1 MPELGR
7 PACDRHQTRS
17 TFEWTTLKPLDN
29 PLGTRLSP
37 MSQVRSDT
45 YVSGLDMGKVVAG
58 EGLEPPTRTFRLW
71 LSSNLTL
78 RVSMT
83 ELARQQT
90 DAQTTAA
97 ASSQ

>member
-17 TFEWTTLKPLDN
+17 TLEWTTLKPLDN

-58 EGLEPPTRTFRLW
+58 GRFDHYPPQRMGRF
-71 LSSNLTL
+71 
-78 RVSMT
+78 
-83 ELARQQT
+83 QF
-90 DAQTTAA
+90 DAIAV
-97 ASSQ
+97 